1 MCRALKITLTT
12 VLVFAHTACFALSG
26 DSQQKIHI
34 TANATTYNFKT
45 GETLFQGNVLADQGS
60 THLTADHLITKTNR
74 SHQIEEII
82 AYGNATT
89 RAHYSTLPRP
99 DQAVMHA
106 YGDIIQYYPLT
117 ANVTLQK
124 HVTVAQGENSFQG
137 ELILYNMSEQT
148 ITVPPT
154 PSGRAVLV
162 YNPDK

>member
-1 MCRALKITLTT
+1 MHPVLNTCLVALSF
-12 VLVFAHTACFALSG
+12 LVSSTSFALSS

-34 TANATTYNFKT
+34 TADATTYNFKT
-45 GETLFQGNVLADQGS
+45 GETIFQGNVVANQGS
-60 THLTADHLITKTNR
+60 THLTADHLITKTNP
-74 SHQIEEII
+74 SHQIEEMI

-89 RAHYSTLPRP
+89 RAHYSTEPRANQP
-99 DQAVMHA
+99 LMHA

-124 HVTVAQGENSFQG
+124 HVTVSQGENSFQG

>member
-1 MCRALKITLTT
+1 MRLVLKLCVLSLSAL
-12 VLVFAHTACFALSG
+12 VCTASFALSS

-34 TANATTYNFKT
+34 TANTTTYNFKT
-45 GETLFQGNVLADQGS
+45 GETLFQGNVQADQGS
-60 THLTADHLITKTNR
+60 THLTADHLITKTNS

-89 RAHYSTLPRP
+89 RAHYSTQPRT
-99 DQAVMHA
+99 DQALMHA